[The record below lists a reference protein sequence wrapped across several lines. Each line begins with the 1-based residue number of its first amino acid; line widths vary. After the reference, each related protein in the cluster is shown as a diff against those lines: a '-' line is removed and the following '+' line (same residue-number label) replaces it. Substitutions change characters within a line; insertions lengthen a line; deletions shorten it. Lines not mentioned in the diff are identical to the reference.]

1 MVEIIFLG
9 TGSSLDNLTRRN
21 AGGFVLKTES
31 EQIHFDPGPGAVAA
45 AQAFN
50 VNLKNTDAV
59 IISRN
64 DSIRNNEQNLISQLS
79 DKQTLMINQESKR
92 LNKIGTTKTERTD
105 YGYKIIAKNFTLLY
119 LFKPLT
125 KETIKKDKLN
135 ADVLILNNKYLN
147 KGKEEIGTDDSYK
160 IIQEI
165 RPKLAILTGFSSN
178 FKGDKHIQTARDL
191 QKRTG
196 VQVVA
201 ADDGTRI
208 DLVSY
213 AALAAQR
220 RIFSFTK

>member
-1 MVEIIFLG
+1 
-9 TGSSLDNLTRRN
+9 
-21 AGGFVLKTES
+21 
-31 EQIHFDPGPGAVAA
+31 
-45 AQAFN
+45 
-50 VNLKNTDAV
+50 
-59 IISRN
+59 
-64 DSIRNNEQNLISQLS
+64 
-79 DKQTLMINQESKR
+79 MINQESKR

>member
-135 ADVLILNNKYLN
+135 ADVLILNNNKRNKEKVEKKAMTNALYKPILARTVPLKI
-147 KGKEEIGTDDSYK
+147 KGKPISPPPRT
-160 IIQEI
+160 
-165 RPKLAILTGFSSN
+165 AVLTRGLFLPFPFS
-178 FKGDKHIQTARDL
+178 T
-191 QKRTG
+191 
-196 VQVVA
+196 
-201 ADDGTRI
+201 
-208 DLVSY
+208 
-213 AALAAQR
+213 
-220 RIFSFTK
+220 